1 MKFFC
6 SGNSYR
12 RNALIVHREM
22 SEKGGEVTSLLGLEV
37 RSSSEV
43 KMNAKVGVLKE
54 EKVLGPTLYYL
65 FVLL

>member
-1 MKFFC
+1 MKLFC
-6 SGNSYR
+6 PGNSYR

-22 SEKGGEVTSLLGLEV
+22 SEEGGEVTSLLGLEV

-65 FVLL
+65 LVL